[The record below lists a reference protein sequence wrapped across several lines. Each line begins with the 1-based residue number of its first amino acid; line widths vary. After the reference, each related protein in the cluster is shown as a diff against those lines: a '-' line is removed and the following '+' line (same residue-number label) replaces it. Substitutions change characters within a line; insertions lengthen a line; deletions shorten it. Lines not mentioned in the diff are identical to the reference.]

1 MSEDWERSVREQ
13 IQQVKGLKPCPFCGA
28 DPIHLTLESDD
39 GGAFIYCATCD
50 MIVEH
55 AYPGMSK
62 EELITHWNRRMGE

>member
-1 MSEDWERSVREQ
+1 MTE
-13 IQQVKGLKPCPFCGA
+13 LKPCPFCGA
-28 DPIHLTLESDD
+28 DPIHLTVETDD

-62 EELITHWNRRMGE
+62 EELITHWNRRAEE